1 MKKLLEKAGYVSI
14 EVVVVA
20 GIILLAG
27 ILAVG
32 TFVKQG
38 QDATSESNT
47 AIGTALNNAGNTYPS
62 GD

>member
-27 ILAVG
+27 LVAVAK
-32 TFVKQG
+32 FVTTGKT
-38 QDATSESNT
+38 ATNQSNKKIEDT
-47 AIGTALNNAGNTYPS
+47 LKEASNGNY
-62 GD
+62 

>member
-27 ILAVG
+27 ILAVSK
-32 TFVKQG
+32 FVSTGQG
-38 QDATSESNT
+38 ATTDANNEISKS
-47 AIGTALNNAGNTYPS
+47 LNMAKNAYN
-62 GD
+62 

>member
-27 ILAVG
+27 LVAVAK
-32 TFVKQG
+32 FVTTVKLLLINQ
-38 QDATSESNT
+38 TKKLKT
-47 AIGTALNNAGNTYPS
+47 H
-62 GD
+62 

>member
-27 ILAVG
+27 LIAV
-32 TFVKQG
+32 TKFVATGK
-38 QDATSESNT
+38 DATKKSNQKIT
-47 AIGTALNNAGNTYPS
+47 DTLTNAGQTNY
-62 GD
+62 DE

>member
-27 ILAVG
+27 ILAVSK
-32 TFVKQG
+32 FVSTGQG
-38 QDATSESNT
+38 ATQDANNQISKS
-47 AIGTALNNAGNTYPS
+47 LNMAKNAYK
-62 GD
+62 

>member
-27 ILAVG
+27 ILAVSK
-32 TFVKQG
+32 FVSTGQG
-38 QDATSESNT
+38 ATQDANNQISKS
-47 AIGTALNNAGNTYPS
+47 LNMAKNAYE
-62 GD
+62 